1 LSALFNYKSNS
12 GRMGRVWKEIKENIL
27 TKNDLISQ
35 AIFVH
40 PYNRSYDDL
49 ESSNNSTVNWKKK
62 VEKLK
67 KKVKHALSKD

>member
-1 LSALFNYKSNS
+1 
-12 GRMGRVWKEIKENIL
+12 MGRVWKEIKENIL

-40 PYNRSYDDL
+40 PYNRSYD
-49 ESSNNSTVNWKKK
+49 EFGSSNNSTVNWKKK
-62 VEKLK
+62 VEKPK

>member
-1 LSALFNYKSNS
+1 
-12 GRMGRVWKEIKENIL
+12 MGRVWKEIKENIL

-49 ESSNNSTVNWKKK
+49 GSSNNSTVNWKKK
-62 VEKLK
+62 GEKPK
-67 KKVKHALSKD
+67 KKS

>member
-1 LSALFNYKSNS
+1 MSGLFNSKSNS
-12 GRMGRVWKEIKENIL
+12 GRMGGVWKEIKENIL

-40 PYNRSYDDL
+40 RYNRSYDDL

-62 VEKLK
+62 GERSK
-67 KKVKHALSKD
+67 KKS

>member
-1 LSALFNYKSNS
+1 LSTLFNYKSNS
-12 GRMGRVWKEIKENIL
+12 GRIGRVWKKIKENIL

-49 ESSNNSTVNWKKK
+49 GSSNNSTVNWKKIG
-62 VEKLK
+62 EKPK
-67 KKVKHALSKD
+67 KKS